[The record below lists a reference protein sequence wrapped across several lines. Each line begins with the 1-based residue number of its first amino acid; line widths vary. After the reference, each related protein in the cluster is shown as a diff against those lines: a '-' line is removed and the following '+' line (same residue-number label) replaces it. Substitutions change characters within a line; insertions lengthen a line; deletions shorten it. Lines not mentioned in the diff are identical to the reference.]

1 MTDKFDGFFNAV
13 KVVKANPTK
22 NNPTKAQHKK
32 VLTNLLAIARKKA
45 PREAKLIER
54 AKMSMK
60 ISDLHKLLRLAKS
73 KEVKE
78 FIAYRLA
85 AKIDKKLLTK
95 KNPQP
100 SAELDRQLSQYEKML
115 EFGEKPETKKEKDL
129 RVKREAEK
137 VFGKEIE
144 PNFDMEYMKNA
155 FSKDSI
161 KNSMLDAYESMI
173 NYTSKS
179 NPLIKGKSKAI
190 VSKNISRLMKEGYPQ
205 KQAVAIA
212 LKSAGISRKNN
223 PTVKKGSK
231 LEQELEAFES
241 LFEDSHDKEVDH
253 EMLAAF
259 EKMLDGG
266 SREVKSNPRLY
277 SINEVLRRQFD
288 ELIKTYKKIHV
299 EKDTEKSKELLNQL
313 MQFQSIFFN
322 QHQNKIFT
330 VKMFDDLFDSKSK
343 EDIVKII
350 SKNIIFTFKK
360 PIQAKSYLETIET
373 QSGSKNKASAKI
385 AEFFSDDNNNEISY
399 NRFIQK
405 IYNEYTSKFFGLNQE
420 QGTLYLCIL
429 LRNYIYNFP
438 KNPHFEFLRTIKK
451 DIMKKEIPASASGQ
465 EIIIMN
471 EILRDEHSDA
481 MEIIRT
487 SKTYLLSIK

>member
-85 AKIDKKLLTK
+85 AKLDKKLLTK

-100 SAELDRQLSQYEKML
+100 SAEMDRQLSQYEQMI
-115 EFGEKPETKKEKDL
+115 EFGEEPETKKEKDL
-129 RVKREAEK
+129 RVKRDAE
-137 VFGKEIE
+137 
-144 PNFDMEYMKNA
+144 
-155 FSKDSI
+155 
-161 KNSMLDAYESMI
+161 LDAYENMM
-173 NYTSKS
+173 NYTSKN
-179 NPLIKGKSKAI
+179 NPLIKGKSKTV

-212 LKSAGISRKNN
+212 LNSAGISRKNN
-223 PTVKKGSK
+223 PAVKKGSK

-266 SREVKSNPRLY
+266 SHEVKSNPRLY
-277 SINEVLRRQFD
+277 SINEVLKRQFD
-288 ELIKTYKKIHV
+288 ELIKTYQKIHV

-451 DIMKKEIPASASGQ
+451 DIMKKEIPTSASGQ